1 MQNLLRFRK
10 KLFMKST
17 AVAILLCLMIA
28 NMSIYVYADENTE
41 GLHNTTKNENINQD
55 NAEDTTIETG
65 SKESDSEK
73 DISNTD
79 LEENN
84 ETQDNTAGKDKN
96 DDSDDNAETEE
107 KKDEEIDD
115 SESKDEE
122 IEDSELK
129 EENDNKKDTVSG
141 NDIGDIEDIE
151 KEESEETEENN
162 EEQELPEIINVVV
175 PTTYTLALNPYGL
188 PIRIDKNTITTEQV
202 ISRMYGI
209 VNKSSTDQIVTVSLT
224 VEDRNGG
231 EIIFVDSAEEAEN
244 AEENV
249 YAIYLEAV
257 PADEEQILIDGKTV
271 DSEVTGES
279 LRKVEM
285 TGAKEHAITLHDG
298 MNKMAFKLF
307 GAVYNDDNELMK
319 LAPDGK
325 GVSAYTFSGIMNPN
339 AEWEKLSGGIKLSV
353 VYTYQ
358 TADGSEKIIE
368 GTGAMIYTD

>member
-1 MQNLLRFRK
+1 MQKLLRIRK
-10 KLFMKST
+10 KLHKKSI
-17 AVAILLCLMIA
+17 AVAIVMLLMIA
-28 NMSIYVYADENTE
+28 NMSTYVYADENTE
-41 GLHNTTKNENINQD
+41 GLHNTSKNENINND
-55 NAEDTTIETG
+55 NAEDITIETG
-65 SKESDSEK
+65 SKESDTEK
-73 DISNTD
+73 DKSKTGF
-79 LEENN
+79 EENDKT
-84 ETQDNTAGKDKN
+84 EDNTSDKDKR
-96 DDSDDNAETEE
+96 DDSDNNAETEG
-107 KKDEEIDD
+107 
-115 SESKDEE
+115 SKDKEE
-122 IEDSELK
+122 IEDKELK
-129 EENDNKKDTVSG
+129 EENDDEKDTVSG
-141 NDIGDIEDIE
+141 NDIGDTEDIE
-151 KEESEETEENN
+151 KEGSEEPKENN

-188 PIRIDKNTITTEQV
+188 PIRIDKNTISTEQV

-231 EIIFVDSAEEAEN
+231 KIIFVDSAEEAEN
-244 AEENV
+244 AEGDV

-257 PADEEQILIDGKTV
+257 PANEEQILIDGKPV

-285 TGAKEHAITLHDG
+285 TGEKEHAVTLHDG
-298 MNKMAFKLF
+298 INRIAFKLF

-325 GVSAYTFSGIMNPN
+325 GVSAYTFSGVMNPN

-358 TADGSEKIIE
+358 TSDGNEDIIE

>member
-1 MQNLLRFRK
+1 MQKLLKIRKNLLI
-10 KLFMKST
+10 KS
-17 AVAILLCLMIA
+17 AVVAIVLCLMA
-28 NMSIYVYADENTE
+28 VNMSIYAYADEKTDS
-41 GLHNTTKNENINQD
+41 LHNISENEKVNED
-55 NAEDTTIETG
+55 NGEDSLPET
-65 SKESDSEK
+65 
-73 DISNTD
+73 
-79 LEENN
+79 EENTSN
-84 ETQDNTAGKDKN
+84 KDKS
-96 DDSDDNAETEE
+96 DVSDDNTETEE
-107 KKDEEIDD
+107 T
-115 SESKDEE
+115 KDEE
-122 IEDSELK
+122 IEDRELK
-129 EENDNKKDTVSG
+129 KENNNKKDTVSG
-141 NDIGDIEDIE
+141 NDIKAVE
-151 KEESEETEENN
+151 KEDPEETEEND

-188 PIRIDKNTITTEQV
+188 PIRIDNNTISTEQV

-231 EIIFVDSAEEAEN
+231 KIIFVDSAEEAEN

-257 PADEEQILIDGKTV
+257 PANEEQILIDGKLI

-285 TGAKEHAITLHDG
+285 TGEKEHAVTLHDG
-298 MNKMAFKLF
+298 INRIAFKLF
-307 GAVYNDDNELMK
+307 GAVYNDDNELMI

-325 GVSAYTFSGIMNPN
+325 GVSAYTFSGVMNPN

-358 TADGSEKIIE
+358 TADGSEEIIE

>member
-1 MQNLLRFRK
+1 MQKLLRFRK

-17 AVAILLCLMIA
+17 AVAILLCLMVA
-28 NMSIYVYADENTE
+28 NLSIYAYADEKTD
-41 GLHNTTKNENINQD
+41 GLHNASENENVKQD
-55 NAEDTTIETG
+55 NDEDSTHETG
-65 SKESDSEK
+65 SKEFVSEK
-73 DISNTD
+73 DKSNID

-84 ETQDNTAGKDKN
+84 KTEDNTSDKDKDN
-96 DDSDDNAETEE
+96 DSDDNAETEE
-107 KKDEEIDD
+107 NKNEIDD

-122 IEDSELK
+122 IEDNEQK
-129 EENDNKKDTVSG
+129 EENDNEKDTVSG
-141 NDIGDIEDIE
+141 NDIGDME
-151 KEESEETEENN
+151 KEEND

-188 PIRIDKNTITTEQV
+188 PIRIDKNTISTDQV
-202 ISRMYGI
+202 ISGTYGI

-244 AEENV
+244 AGENV

-257 PADEEQILIDGKTV
+257 PANEKQVLIDGKPA

-285 TGAKEHAITLHDG
+285 TGSKEHAVALHEG
-298 MNKMAFKLF
+298 MNKIAFKLF
-307 GAVYNDDNELMK
+307 GAVYDDDNELVE
-319 LAPDGK
+319 LAPDGA
-325 GVSAYTFSGIMNPN
+325 GVSAYTFSGVMNPN
-339 AEWEKLSGGIKLSV
+339 AEWEKLSAGIKLSV

-358 TADGSEKIIE
+358 TADGSEEIIE

>member
-1 MQNLLRFRK
+1 MAANL
-10 KLFMKST
+10 
-17 AVAILLCLMIA
+17 
-28 NMSIYVYADENTE
+28 SIYTYADEKTD
-41 GLHNTTKNENINQD
+41 GLHNISENEKVNENNG
-55 NAEDTTIETG
+55 EDSLSET
-65 SKESDSEK
+65 
-73 DISNTD
+73 
-79 LEENN
+79 EENTSN
-84 ETQDNTAGKDKN
+84 KDES
-96 DDSDDNAETEE
+96 DDSDDNTETEE
-107 KKDEEIDD
+107 NKDEAIE
-115 SESKDEE
+115 DEE
-122 IEDSELK
+122 QK
-129 EENDNKKDTVSG
+129 EEKNNVKDTVSG
-141 NDIGDIEDIE
+141 NDIKAIE
-151 KEESEETEENN
+151 KEEPEETEEND

-188 PIRIDKNTITTEQV
+188 PIRIDKNTISTEQV

-231 EIIFVDSAEEAEN
+231 KIIFVDSAEEAEN

-257 PADEEQILIDGKTV
+257 PANEEQILIDGKPV
-271 DSEVTGES
+271 DSEVTGET

-285 TGAKEHAITLHDG
+285 TGVKEHAVALHDG
-298 MNKMAFKLF
+298 INRIAFKLF
-307 GAVYNDDNELMK
+307 GAVYNDDNELIE

-325 GVSAYTFSGIMNPN
+325 GVSAYTFSGVMNPN

-358 TADGSEKIIE
+358 TADGGEDIIE